1 MHPHEWTGP
10 QLLRTSQSYW
20 QACALHAAVKLDV
33 FTALGDEPLT
43 GKDLSQ
49 RVAGDERGVTRLLN
63 ALAAMNL
70 LSKLGGR
77 YANTAASRAFL
88 SKGSPQYLGH
98 IMAHHHHLVPAWAR
112 LDRAVTTGK
121 PTRASAAECDDA
133 RRATFLMGMFDIAM
147 QIAPMLVPEID
158 LAGRRRLLDLG
169 GGPGTYAI
177 HFCQH
182 NLQLRATVFDL
193 PSTRPFAEQTIER
206 FGLAGRIDFMAGN
219 YLEDGLGEDYDAA
232 WLSHILHSE
241 GPENCQRIVQKA
253 ASALRPGGLILVHEF
268 LLDDTMAAPVFPALF
283 SLNMLVNTDR
293 GQSYSQ
299 AQIMEMLARAGAKEI
314 RRLPLQTATDSG
326 VIAGTV

>member
-1 MHPHEWTGP
+1 MHEWTPG
-10 QLLRTSQSYW
+10 QLLEASQSYW
-20 QACALHAAVKLDV
+20 QACALHAAVLLDV
-33 FTALGDEPLT
+33 FTALGEESLDA
-43 GKDLSQ
+43 KDLAQ
-49 RVAGDERGVTRLLN
+49 RVNGDERGVTMLLN
-63 ALAAMNL
+63 ALAAMHL
-70 LSKLGGR
+70 LAKDGDR
-77 YANTAASRAFL
+77 YANTAASSASL
-88 SKGSPQYLGH
+88 SKDSPHYLGH
-98 IMAHHHHLVPAWAR
+98 IMMHHHYLVASWAQ

-121 PTRASAAECDDA
+121 PTRASAAECDGA
-133 RRATFLMGMFDIAM
+133 RRASFLMGMFDIAM
-147 QIAPMLVPEID
+147 QVAPMLVPQID
-158 LAGRRRLLDLG
+158 LEGRRRLLDLG
-169 GGPGTYAI
+169 GGPGTYAV
-177 HFCQH
+177 HFCRH
-182 NLQLRATVFDL
+182 NPQLTATVLDL

-299 AQIMEMLARAGAKEI
+299 TQVMDMLTRAGAKDI
-314 RRLPLQTATDSG
+314 RRLPLGTATDSG